1 MMGNTWRNRTAANV
15 LHPGRQILALEATKS
30 ILTSKIVEQANEVDE
45 FDREPFQHPVLS
57 DVDKLSYRQPQQ
69 IIQIEKL
76 ARFGLDVGL
85 GEVMRWKPRMVSLM
99 PGITAH
105 NYAD

>member
-1 MMGNTWRNRTAANV
+1 MSTDV
-15 LHPGRQILALEATKS
+15 IPGRQILALEATKS

-45 FDREPFQHPVLS
+45 FDREPFQHPVLA

-76 ARFGLDVGL
+76 ARLGLDVGL
-85 GEVMRWKPRMVSLM
+85 GEVMRWKPRMVSVLAG
-99 PGITAH
+99 PSGDTHIL
-105 NYAD
+105 NFPL